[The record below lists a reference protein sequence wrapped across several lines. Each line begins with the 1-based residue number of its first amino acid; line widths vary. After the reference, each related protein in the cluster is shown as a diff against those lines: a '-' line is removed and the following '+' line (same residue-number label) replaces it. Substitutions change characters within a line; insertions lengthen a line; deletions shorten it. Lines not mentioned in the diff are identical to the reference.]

1 MPLNATCGLSPLA
14 TDKTR
19 QVPETELKETSFV
32 WIEPA
37 RDDFLKGPASDP
49 LVSSIRIP
57 GYIWPKAGD
66 LGKSDDNALVGLFLH
81 GGGYMMGNGSE
92 SFAECG
98 MRSYSLLIFNVSC
111 SLINDFVSDIA
122 RKISKVLFLF
132 FFSF

>member
-1 MPLNATCGLSPLA
+1 MPLNATCGLSPMA

-37 RDDFLKGPASDP
+37 RDVFLKGSALDP
-49 LVSSIRIP
+49 LVPSIRIP

-66 LGKSDDNALVGLFLH
+66 LGKSDDTALVGLFVH

-92 SFAECG
+92 TFPECG
-98 MRSYSLLIFNVSC
+98 MRLLLLIWHALSH
-111 SLINDFVSDIA
+111 
-122 RKISKVLFLF
+122 K
-132 FFSF
+132 